1 MRACNEKSN
10 AEAEERQINGGDIA
24 WSDVALHVIK
34 SGCVVY
40 EVFVIGVGLWL
51 CFQCFQCFQCS
62 LCFLLLKHL
71 PARNMVALW
80 NMWSILSKWHFD
92 YFHRL
97 KQSTQS
103 ISMKMQWIFPSFFVV
118 ISAFMLRRLLLPLFS
133 FGFAPYLSLSRLE
146 NGIFILNICFCL
158 SFRCAHWQNNLR

>member
-71 PARNMVALW
+71 PARTTWLPFEICDRYCQNGILIIFIAW
-80 NMWSILSKWHFD
+80 NSQHKVFPWKCNGFFHHFSLLFRHSCLGVCCFLF
-92 YFHRL
+92 FHSVLLHICPSLGL
-97 KQSTQS
+97 K
-103 ISMKMQWIFPSFFVV
+103 M
-118 ISAFMLRRLLLPLFS
+118 AFS
-133 FGFAPYLSLSRLE
+133 F
-146 NGIFILNICFCL
+146 
-158 SFRCAHWQNNLR
+158 